1 MDTFLLIFLA
11 ISSVSS
17 LFAITRQFQM
27 LQQNSYYP
35 SRYFGWLKTSFSGGF
50 LGCALLYLLVSVFY
64 FFHFKIGYIGGCV
77 VAFFILCYNIKTAV
91 QLQKRSVKGLVFTG
105 RVKRLYVAAILLFA
119 ILIALYCFF
128 PKGIVGRFSNVA
140 LLLLCYVTPITT
152 FLLWCITLPVEKL
165 IGRYYINDAKKI
177 LASRKDLTVIGITG
191 SYGKTTTK
199 FILTR
204 ILSEKF
210 NVMCT
215 PHSFNTP
222 MGIVKTIRTMLK
234 PQTEIFVCEMG
245 AKEVGNIKEDCDIA
259 SPKYGIITSV
269 GPQHLET
276 FKSIENVFS
285 TKFELADAVKEN
297 GGVTFVNGD
306 SKEIIERIG
315 EGFKIYGTNEKFDF
329 CGENLSYGRNGSQFT
344 LTLGGEKVEFT
355 TRLLGLHSIIDII
368 GAVSLAYTLG
378 VEISDLQYAVASL
391 KPAEHRL
398 EMKPFTNGSLLI
410 DDAYNSNPEGCLE
423 AVRVLGSFEG
433 MKKVIVTPGLV
444 ELGEKEYEC
453 NYALGKEAALNCD
466 VIILVGTNRS
476 KPMADAVRES
486 DFPQENLH
494 IASSFKEAMDI
505 YSKFADSNTAV
516 LFENDLPDN
525 YLY

>member
-1 MDTFLLIFLA
+1 MNIYLTLSLIFSALGG
-11 ISSVSS
+11 

-27 LQQNSYYP
+27 FQQNSYYP
-35 SRYFGWLKTSFSGGF
+35 SRYFGWLKGNFNGGF
-50 LGCALLYLLVSVFY
+50 LLSAILYFLVSALLYFKLYIPQCIVSFVL
-64 FFHFKIGYIGGCV
+64 
-77 VAFFILCYNIKTAV
+77 LCYFINNAV
-91 QLQKRSVKGLVFTG
+91 KLQKTSVKGLVFTD
-105 RVKRLYVAAILLFA
+105 RVKRLYITASLVFA
-119 ILIALYCFF
+119 LLIAAYVLF
-128 PKGIVGRFSNVA
+128 PQNIIGRFAAVTC
-140 LLLLCYVTPITT
+140 LLLAYITPVFT
-152 FLLWCITLPVEKL
+152 FALWGITLPIEKR
-165 IGRYYINDAKKI
+165 ISQYYIDDAKKI
-177 LASRKDLTVIGITG
+177 LASRPDLTVIGITG

-210 NVMCT
+210 NVVCT

-285 TKFELADAVKEN
+285 TKFELADAVREN
-297 GGVTFVNGD
+297 GGITFINGD
-306 SKEIIERIG
+306 SKEIIERASG
-315 EGFKIYGTNEKFDF
+315 DYKIYGTDKKFDF
-329 CGENLSYGRNGSQFT
+329 CGEKLSYGRNGSEFT
-344 LTLGGEKVEFT
+344 VKLGTKKVKFT
-355 TRLLGLHSIIDII
+355 TRLLGLHSIIDTI
-368 GAVSLAYTLG
+368 GAIALAYTLG
-378 VEISDLQYAVASL
+378 VEIPNIQYAVASL

-423 AVRVLGSFEG
+423 AVRVLGSFDG
-433 MKKVIVTPGLV
+433 MQKVIVTPGLV
-444 ELGEKEYEC
+444 ELGDKEYEC

-466 VIILVGTNRS
+466 KIILVGTNRS
-476 KPMADAVRES
+476 KPMADAVRDS
-486 DFPQENLH
+486 DFNQDNLY
-494 IASSFKEAMDI
+494 IAASFKEAMDI
-505 YSKFADSNTAV
+505 YSSFADSNTAV

>member
-1 MDTFLLIFLA
+1 MNIYLMLSLVF
-11 ISSVSS
+11 SSIGA
-17 LFAITRQFQM
+17 LFALTRQFQM
-27 LQQNSYYP
+27 FQQNSYYP
-35 SRYFGWLKTSFSGGF
+35 SRYFGWLKTSFNDGF
-50 LGCALLYLLVSVFY
+50 LGCALVYLLVSVFY
-64 FFHFKIGYIGGCV
+64 FFKLNLVLCIV
-77 VAFFILCYNIKTAV
+77 TFFILCYNIKTAIT
-91 QLQKRSVKGLVFTG
+91 LQKRSVKGLVFTD
-105 RVKRLYVAAILLFA
+105 RVKRLYLATAILCV
-119 ILIALYCFF
+119 ILILIYVFF
-128 PKGIVGRFSNVA
+128 AKSLAGRISTAV
-140 LLLLCYVTPITT
+140 LLLLCYITPITT
-152 FLLWCITLPVEKL
+152 FALWGITLPIEKR
-165 IGRYYINDAKKI
+165 INKYYIDDAKKI
-177 LASRKDLTVIGITG
+177 LASRPDLTVIGVTG

-210 NVMCT
+210 NVVCT
-215 PHSFNTP
+215 PHSYNTP
-222 MGIVKTIRTMLK
+222 MGIVKTIRSMLK

-297 GGVTFVNGD
+297 NGITFVNGD
-306 SKEIIERIG
+306 SKEIINRING
-315 EGFKIYGTNEKFDF
+315 DYKIYGTDKNFDF

-344 LTLGGEKVEFT
+344 VTLDGQKVEFS

-368 GAVSLAYTLG
+368 GAVALAHTLG
-378 VEISDLQYAVASL
+378 VSIPDLQYAVSTL

-398 EMKPFTNGSLLI
+398 QMKPFTNGSLLI

-423 AVRVLGSFEG
+423 AVRVLGSFDG

-453 NYALGKEAALNCD
+453 NYALGHEAAKNCD
-466 VIILVGTNRS
+466 IIILVGTNRS
-476 KPMADAVRES
+476 KPMADAVRDS
-486 DFPQENLH
+486 DFNQNNLY
-494 IASSFKEAMDI
+494 IAASFKEAMDI
-505 YSKFADSNTAV
+505 YSRFADSDTAV

>member
-1 MDTFLLIFLA
+1 MNIYLLLSLIF
-11 ISSVSS
+11 SSIGC

-27 LQQNSYYP
+27 FQQNSYYP
-35 SRYFGWLKTSFSGGF
+35 SRYFKWLETSFNGGF
-50 LGCALLYLLVSVFY
+50 LLSAILYFAVSVLY
-64 FFHFKIGYIGGCV
+64 HFKLYIPQCIV
-77 VAFFILCYNIKTAV
+77 SFVLLCYFLKTAIK
-91 QLQKRSVKGLVFTG
+91 LQKTSVKGLVFTD
-105 RVKRLYVAAILLFA
+105 RIKRLYLAAALVLVL
-119 ILIALYCFF
+119 LIAVYAFL
-128 PKGIVGRFSNVA
+128 PKGVIGRIAVVIC
-140 LLLLCYVTPITT
+140 LLLAYITPVFT
-152 FLLWCITLPVEKL
+152 FALWGITLPIEKR
-165 IGRYYINDAKKI
+165 ISQYYIDDAKKI
-177 LASRKDLTVIGITG
+177 LATRPDLTVIGVTG

-210 NVMCT
+210 NVVCT

-259 SPKYGIITSV
+259 SPHYGIITSV

-285 TKFELADAVKEN
+285 TKFELADAVREN
-297 GGVTFVNGD
+297 GGITFVNGD
-306 SKEIIERIG
+306 SKEIINRIDG
-315 EGFKIYGTNEKFDF
+315 EYKIYGTDKKFDF
-329 CGENLSYGRNGSQFT
+329 CGEKLSYGRNGSEFT
-344 LTLGGEKVEFT
+344 IKLGTKKVKFT
-355 TRLLGLHSIIDII
+355 TRLLGLHSIIDTI
-368 GAVSLAYTLG
+368 GAIALAYTLG
-378 VEISDLQYAVASL
+378 VEIPDIQYAVASL
-391 KPAEHRL
+391 KPTEHRL

-423 AVRVLGSFEG
+423 AVRVLGSFDG
-433 MKKVIVTPGLV
+433 MQKVIVTPGLV
-444 ELGEKEYEC
+444 ELGDKEYEC

-466 VIILVGTNRS
+466 KIILVGTNRS
-476 KPMADAVRES
+476 KPMADAVRDS
-486 DFPQENLH
+486 DFDTQNLY
-494 IASSFKEAMDI
+494 IAANFKEAMDI
-505 YSKFADSNTAV
+505 YSSFADSNTAV

>member
-1 MDTFLLIFLA
+1 MNIYLLFSLILA
-11 ISSVSS
+11 ALGA
-17 LFAITRQFQM
+17 LFSITRQFQM
-27 LQQNSYYP
+27 FQQNSYYP
-35 SRYFGWLKTSFSGGF
+35 SRYFKWLKGSSSNGLFGA
-50 LGCALLYLLVSVFY
+50 ALAYLIIAALY
-64 FFHFKIGYIGGCV
+64 FFKLYIIQCIMSAVLLLCFIISAIKI
-77 VAFFILCYNIKTAV
+77 
-91 QLQKRSVKGLVFTG
+91 QKKSVKGLVFTD
-105 RVKRLYVAAILLFA
+105 RVKRLYLACGLLSAIFILLY
-119 ILIALYCFF
+119 ALC
-128 PKGIVGRFSNVA
+128 PQNIVGRVAIALCLIFS
-140 LLLLCYVTPITT
+140 YVTPLTT
-152 FLLWCITLPVEKL
+152 FALWGITLPVEKA
-165 IGRYYINDAKKI
+165 ISRYYINDAKKV
-177 LASRKDLTVIGITG
+177 LENRPDMTVIGVTG

-210 NVMCT
+210 NVVCT
-215 PHSFNTP
+215 PHSYNTP
-222 MGIVKTIRTMLK
+222 MGVVKTIRTMLK

-245 AKEVGNIKEDCDIA
+245 AKEVGNIKEVCDIA

-285 TKFELADAVKEN
+285 TKFELADAVKQN
-297 GGVTFVNGD
+297 GGITFVNGD
-306 SKEIIERIG
+306 SKEIIDRIG
-315 EGFKIYGTNEKFDF
+315 DEFKVYGTDKSFDF
-329 CGENLSYGRNGSQFT
+329 YGKDLSYGRGGSQFT
-344 LTLGGEKVEFT
+344 LKLGRKNVKFT
-355 TRLLGLHSIIDII
+355 TALLGLHSIIDII

-378 VEISDLQYAVASL
+378 VDIPDLQYAVASL

-423 AVRVLGSFEG
+423 AVLVLGSFDG

-453 NYALGKEAALNCD
+453 NYALGKEAAKNCD
-466 VIILVGTNRS
+466 KIILVGTNRS
-476 KPMADAVRES
+476 KPIADGVRENGFS
-486 DFPQENLH
+486 EENLF
-494 IASSFKEAMDI
+494 IAASFKEAMDI
-505 YSKFADSNTAV
+505 YSTFADKNTVV

>member
-1 MDTFLLIFLA
+1 MNIYLILILCLSA
-11 ISSVSS
+11 LSS
-17 LFAITRQFQM
+17 LFAVTRHFQM
-27 LQQNSYYP
+27 FQQNSYYP
-35 SRYFGWLKTSFSGGF
+35 SRYFKWLKGNFGNGLF
-50 LGCALLYLLVSVFY
+50 ICAFIYLIVSLLYFLKL
-64 FFHFKIGYIGGCV
+64 YIIGCV
-77 VAFFILCYNIKTAV
+77 VTFFILLYNIKTAV
-91 QLQKRSVKGLVFTG
+91 ELQKRSVKGLVFTD
-105 RVKRLYVAAILLFA
+105 RVKRLYLTAILLLT
-119 ILIALYCFF
+119 ILIALYVIF
-128 PKGIVGRFSNVA
+128 PNGFIGRLITA
-140 LLLLCYVTPITT
+140 AILLLAYVPPILT
-152 FLLWCITLPVEKL
+152 FALWGITLPMENRISK
-165 IGRYYINDAKKI
+165 YYIDDAKKI
-177 LASRKDLTVIGITG
+177 LASRPDLKVIGITG

-210 NVMCT
+210 NVVCT

-259 SPKYGIITSV
+259 SPHYGIITSV

-297 GGVTFVNGD
+297 GGITFVNGD
-306 SKEIIERIG
+306 SKEIINRIG
-315 EGFKIYGTNEKFDF
+315 EGYKVYGTDKSFDF
-329 CGENLSYGRNGSQFT
+329 YGQNLSYGRNGSQFT
-344 LTLGGEKVEFT
+344 VTLGDEEVAFT
-355 TRLLGLHSIIDII
+355 TKLLGLHSIIDII

-378 VEISDLQYAVASL
+378 VPVSDLKYAVASL

-453 NYALGKEAALNCD
+453 NYNLGKEAANNCD

-476 KPMADAVRES
+476 KPMQDAVNDS
-486 DFPQENLH
+486 DFNKENLYV
-494 IASSFKEAMDI
+494 AASFKEAMEI
-505 YSKFADSNTAV
+505 YARFADSNTAV

>member
-1 MDTFLLIFLA
+1 MNIYLILVLCFSA
-11 ISSVSS
+11 VSS
-17 LFAITRQFQM
+17 LFAVTRHFQM
-27 LQQNSYYP
+27 FQQNSYYP
-35 SRYFGWLKTSFSGGF
+35 SRYFKWLRDSFGAGLSICAFMYLAISVLFF
-50 LGCALLYLLVSVFY
+50 LKLYIV
-64 FFHFKIGYIGGCV
+64 GCV
-77 VAFFILCYNIKTAV
+77 VAFFILFYNIKTGV
-91 QLQKRSVKGLVFTG
+91 ELQKRSVKGLVYTA
-105 RVKRLYVAAILLFA
+105 RVKRLYVAAILIFA
-119 ILIALYCFF
+119 VIIMLYYFF
-128 PKGIVGRFSNVA
+128 PKGFCGKLFSELV
-140 LLLLCYVTPITT
+140 LLLAYVPPVLT
-152 FLLWCITLPVEKL
+152 FILWAVTLPIEHL
-165 IGRYYINDAKKI
+165 ISKHYINDAKKI
-177 LASRKDLTVIGITG
+177 LASRPDIKVIGITG

-210 NVMCT
+210 NVVCT

-259 SPKYGIITSV
+259 SPHYGIITSV

-285 TKFELADAVKEN
+285 TKFELADAVREN
-297 GGVTFVNGD
+297 GGRTFVNGD
-306 SKEIIERIG
+306 SKEIISRIG
-315 EGFKIYGTNEKFDF
+315 KGFTIYGTDKSFDYY
-329 CGENLSYGRNGSQFT
+329 GENLSYGRNGSQFT
-344 LTLGGEKVEFT
+344 VTLGGEKVCFT
-355 TRLLGLHSIIDII
+355 TKLLGLHSIIDII

-378 VEISDLQYAVASL
+378 VPISDLKYAVASL

-453 NYALGKEAALNCD
+453 NYALGAEAAKNCD

-476 KPMADAVRES
+476 KPMQDAVNDS
-486 DFPQENLH
+486 SFNKENLYV
-494 IASSFKEAMDI
+494 AASFKEAMDI
-505 YSKFADSNTAV
+505 YSRFADGNTAV

>member
-1 MDTFLLIFLA
+1 MNIYLLLTLFF
-11 ISSVSS
+11 SS
-17 LFAITRQFQM
+17 LGAIFALTRQFQM
-27 LQQNSYYP
+27 FQQNSYYP
-35 SRYFGWLKTSFSGGF
+35 SRYFRWLCDNFSIGLFKCAFAYFTISFLYYFNLHTVSCIISF
-50 LGCALLYLLVSVFY
+50 LILL
-64 FFHFKIGYIGGCV
+64 H
-77 VAFFILCYNIKTAV
+77 NIKESSKI
-91 QLQKRSVKGLVFTG
+91 QKKSIKPLVFTG
-105 RVKRLYVAAILLFA
+105 RIKRLYFAAALIFILL
-119 ILIALYCFF
+119 IAAYCFAGKTLPNRIF
-128 PKGIVGRFSNVA
+128 AVICLLFS
-140 LLLLCYVTPITT
+140 YVTPL
-152 FLLWCITLPVEKL
+152 FVFVLWAVTLPVEKR
-165 IGRYYINDAKKI
+165 ISNYYINDAKKI
-177 LASRKDLTVIGITG
+177 LASNPNLTVIGVTG

-210 NVMCT
+210 NVVCT

-222 MGIVKTIRTMLK
+222 MGIVKAIRTLIK

-245 AKEVGNIKEDCDIA
+245 AKETGNIKEDCDIVN
-259 SPKYGIITSV
+259 PKYGIITSV

-276 FKSIENVFS
+276 FKTIENVFA
-285 TKFELADAVKEN
+285 TKFELAAAVKEN
-297 GGVTFVNGD
+297 NGITFVNGD
-306 SKEIIERIG
+306 SKEIIKRIG
-315 EGFKIYGTNEKFDF
+315 NGYTTYGTDPLFDF
-329 CGENLSYGRNGSQFT
+329 CGEDFVYGRNGSQFSVK
-344 LTLGGEKVEFT
+344 LGNERVKFT
-355 TRLLGLHSIIDII
+355 TKLLGIHSIIDTI
-368 GAVSLAYTLG
+368 GAIALAYTLG
-378 VEISDLQYAVASL
+378 VSVPDLQYAVASL

-453 NYALGKEAALNCD
+453 NYALGALSAEKCD

-476 KPMADAVRES
+476 KPMQDAVANS
-486 DFPQENLH
+486 DFNCENLFVVP
-494 IASSFKEAMDI
+494 SFNNAMQI
-505 YSKFADSNTAV
+505 YNKFADQNTVV

>member
-1 MDTFLLIFLA
+1 MNTFLLVMLI

-27 LQQNSYYP
+27 FQQNSYYP
-35 SRYFGWLKTSFSGGF
+35 SRYFGWLKTGFNGGF
-50 LGCALLYLLVSVFY
+50 LACALVYLLVSVFY
-64 FFHFKIGYIGGCV
+64 YFKLYIPGCV
-77 VAFFILCYNIKTAV
+77 VTFFILCYNIKTSV
-91 QLQKRSVKGLVFTG
+91 ELQKRSVKGLVFTD
-105 RVKRLYVAAILLFA
+105 RVKRLYLSASLIFA
-119 ILIALYCFF
+119 LLIALYVIF
-128 PKGIVGRFSNVA
+128 PTHLVGRFSNVF
-140 LLLLCYVTPITT
+140 LLLLTYVTPLTT
-152 FLLWCITLPVEKL
+152 FALWAINQPIENMISKH
-165 IGRYYINDAKKI
+165 YINDAKKI
-177 LASRKDLTVIGITG
+177 LASRPDLTVIGITG

-297 GGVTFVNGD
+297 GGITFVNGD

-315 EGFKIYGTNEKFDF
+315 EGYKIYGTDKNFDF
-329 CGENLSYGRNGSQFT
+329 CGEDLSYGRNGSEFSV
-344 LTLGGEKVEFT
+344 TLGGEKVNFT

-378 VEISDLQYAVASL
+378 VEIPDLQYAVASL

-433 MKKVIVTPGLV
+433 MQKVIVTPGLV

-486 DFPQENLH
+486 DFPQENLY
-494 IASSFKEAMDI
+494 IAASFKEAMDI
-505 YSKFADSNTAV
+505 YSKFANSNTAV